1 MDEEKIMDQGPVAK
15 SIANKIPYEF
25 TDDILVKPLDPIK
38 VTKTFS
44 KPVSNGSPTTDV
56 NDIKAIDFDD
66 VETEVKEVNSDFRKG
81 IVLKIPR
88 IMWGSNYENTDGGR
102 VPRLDIRVGDVI
114 VFPETNRYFDLVKD
128 TMLVKSYNVIAVEST
143 VTPESEQSND

>member
-1 MDEEKIMDQGPVAK
+1 MDEEKIMDQGPVAE
-15 SIANKIPYEF
+15 SVANKIPYEF

-44 KPVSNGSPTTDV
+44 KPVGKGSPTKDA
-56 NDIKAIDFDD
+56 NDIEAVDFDN
-66 VETEVKEVNSDFRKG
+66 VETEVKEVNSDYRKG

-88 IMWGSNYENTDGGR
+88 IMWGKYENTDGGR
-102 VPRLDIRVGDVI
+102 VPRLDINVGDVI

-128 TMLVKSYNVIAVEST
+128 TILVKSYNVIAVETAATSD
-143 VTPESEQSND
+143 SEQSND